1 MYDLTDFI
9 IHETSTRN
17 KYRKGYKKGYKDG
30 YAKGIE
36 EFAEALNAK
45 ITEFVLEH
53 QEQLVFVSGVGMGWR
68 FVEEVAEQLKGE

>member
-30 YAKGIE
+30 YANAIE
-36 EFAEALNAK
+36 EFAEAMKMKYPICTNDFGMVINESAHKTIDEIAK
-45 ITEFVLEH
+45 E
-53 QEQLVFVSGVGMGWR
+53 
-68 FVEEVAEQLKGE
+68 LKGE